1 MTADFG
7 NGNSF
12 TLKPPPDGL
21 SEFKV
26 ETANY
31 SAEYG
36 RSGGAVINAVTKS
49 GQNRFFGD
57 VWEYNRNAYFDA
69 EDYFLKQAR
78 LRRPKYNRNQFGF
91 SLGGPITIPRLYQ
104 ARIGP
109 SSSSTTKARGFVR
122 DRPIPRPCLP
132 RSSGARASPTTP
144 TS

>member
-1 MTADFG
+1 
-7 NGNSF
+7 
-12 TLKPPPDGL
+12 L
-21 SEFKV
+21 FKV

-36 RSGGAVINAVTKS
+36 RSGGAIINAVTKS

-69 EDYFLKQAR
+69 EDYFLKQAG

-104 ARIGP
+104 GKDRTFFFVDYEGTRIRQGQAYT
-109 SSSSTTKARGFVR
+109 SSVPAA
-122 DRPIPRPCLP
+122 LE
-132 RSSGARASPTTP
+132 RSSGFTNYSDLLNDAREFQFALKYIFGTGDQE
-144 TS
+144 

>member
-1 MTADFG
+1 MNTVFNNYLLDGITNNNMTADFG

-49 GQNRFFGD
+49 GQNRFSEMCG
-57 VWEYNRNAYFDA
+57 
-69 EDYFLKQAR
+69 
-78 LRRPKYNRNQFGF
+78 
-91 SLGGPITIPRLYQ
+91 
-104 ARIGP
+104 
-109 SSSSTTKARGFVR
+109 STTAM
-122 DRPIPRPCLP
+122 
-132 RSSGARASPTTP
+132 PTIRHQQ
-144 TS
+144 SVY